1 MRRPCVDA
9 PVPRVAGLA
18 ALLLLAHVSLF
29 SLGLS
34 GAAGPAR
41 VQAQEAA
48 PTVDSVLA
56 RMARIPGLHTSYRE
70 EKRIALL
77 SSPIVSEGTID
88 YARGAGSRPPRMAR
102 RTTRPSAQVVL
113 IDAGE
118 LRMNDG
124 RTTSRI
130 DLASQPVVRSF
141 VDSFLQLLVGD
152 RAALERTY
160 TLSIERVANESP
172 AGGWSLVLRPR
183 GAPLSSFLREIRFEG
198 QGDVLTRMVMT
209 EVSGD
214 VTTTTFSDV
223 DANHRYD
230 AAEASRV
237 FSLTL

>member
-1 MRRPCVDA
+1 M
-9 PVPRVAGLA
+9 PRVAGLVA
-18 ALLLLAHVSLF
+18 ALTSGLLLAHVSLSP
-29 SLGLS
+29 SLL

-41 VQAQEAA
+41 VHAQEST

-56 RMARIPGLHTSYRE
+56 RMARIPGLHTRYRE

-77 SSPIVSEGTID
+77 SSPILSEGTID
-88 YARGAGSRPPRMAR
+88 YARGAGSAPPRMAR

-118 LRMNDG
+118 LRMSDG
-124 RTTSRI
+124 RTTTRI

-160 TLSIERVANESP
+160 TLAIENAEGR
-172 AGGWSLVLRPR
+172 WSLVLRPR
-183 GAPLSSFLREIRFEG
+183 GAPLSTFLREIRFEG
-198 QGDVLTRMVMT
+198 QGDVLARMVMT

-223 DANHRYD
+223 DASHRYD
-230 AAEASRV
+230 TAEAARV
-237 FSLTL
+237 FSLTP